1 MKNNKTKKNVK
12 FGIIVSE
19 FNNNITD
26 RLLEGAVT
34 ALSQEGIDKSEVK
47 IIYVPGSF
55 EIPIAAQKLAQSEP
69 VEAIICLGAIIK
81 GETDHYHYIS
91 NSTSVALAQLN
102 LKLSIPVTFGILTT
116 NTMKQA
122 FERSG
127 GIDGSNI
134 NKKLDTNK
142 LSINKNKG
150 NAGFNAAITAI
161 KMSKLLEA
169 LDASNYSKQSQL
181 PI

>member
-1 MKNNKTKKNVK
+1 MKKNKVQKNVK
-12 FGIIVSE
+12 FGIVVSE
-19 FNNNITD
+19 FNKNITD
-26 RLLEGAVT
+26 RLLEGAKT
-34 ALSQEGIDKSEVK
+34 AFKQEDIDTSEIK

-91 NSTSVALAQLN
+91 NSTSIALAELN
-102 LKLSIPVTFGILTT
+102 LKLNIPVTFGILTT
-116 NTMKQA
+116 DTVKQA

-127 GIDGSNI
+127 GIDGSTI
-134 NKKLDTNK
+134 NKKLNTDK
-142 LSINKNKG
+142 LSSTKNKG
-150 NAGFNAAITAI
+150 NAGFNAAITAM
-161 KMSKLLEA
+161 KMSKLLQT
-169 LDASNYSKQSQL
+169 LDSSNYSKQSQL

>member
-1 MKNNKTKKNVK
+1 MSTFCFRQLYPIVPIRHIFPRSSPNEVPISMPKQLSKSLRTASPST
-12 FGIIVSE
+12 FGG
-19 FNNNITD
+19 IT
-26 RLLEGAVT
+26 T
-34 ALSQEGIDKSEVK
+34 
-47 IIYVPGSF
+47 
-55 EIPIAAQKLAQSEP
+55 
-69 VEAIICLGAIIK
+69 
-81 GETDHYHYIS
+81 
-91 NSTSVALAQLN
+91 
-102 LKLSIPVTFGILTT
+102 PVTFGILTT
-116 NTMKQA
+116 DTMKQA

-161 KMSKLLEA
+161 KMSKLLET
-169 LDASNYSKQSQL
+169 LDVSNYSKQSQL

>member
-81 GETDHYHYIS
+81 GETDHYQYLASEVSRGIGQVGLEFQIP
-91 NSTSVALAQLN
+91 VAFGVLTTHN
-102 LKLSIPVTFGILTT
+102 LEQALERAGGVYGNKGAEAARAAVQMVKALRKLS
-116 NTMKQA
+116 
-122 FERSG
+122 
-127 GIDGSNI
+127 
-134 NKKLDTNK
+134 
-142 LSINKNKG
+142 
-150 NAGFNAAITAI
+150 
-161 KMSKLLEA
+161 LEEA
-169 LDASNYSKQSQL
+169 DEKS
-181 PI
+181 

>member
-1 MKNNKTKKNVK
+1 LRNNKTKKNIK
-12 FGIIVSE
+12 FGIVVSE
-19 FNNNITD
+19 FNNNITN
-26 RLLEGAVT
+26 RLLEGAKT
-34 ALSQEGIDKSEVK
+34 ALSQSGIDKSEIK

-55 EIPIAAQKLAQSEP
+55 EIPLAAQRLAQSEP
-69 VEAIICLGAIIK
+69 VKAIICLGAVIR

-102 LKLSIPVTFGILTT
+102 LKLNIPVTFGILTT
-116 NTMKQA
+116 DTIKQA

-134 NKKLDTNK
+134 NKKLDPNK
-142 LSINKNKG
+142 LSVNKNKG

-161 KMSKLLEA
+161 KMSKLLET
-169 LDASNYSKQSQL
+169 LDVSNYSKQSQL

>member
-55 EIPIAAQKLAQSEP
+55 EIPIAAEK
-69 VEAIICLGAIIK
+69 
-81 GETDHYHYIS
+81 
-91 NSTSVALAQLN
+91 
-102 LKLSIPVTFGILTT
+102 
-116 NTMKQA
+116 
-122 FERSG
+122 
-127 GIDGSNI
+127 
-134 NKKLDTNK
+134 
-142 LSINKNKG
+142 
-150 NAGFNAAITAI
+150 
-161 KMSKLLEA
+161 
-169 LDASNYSKQSQL
+169 
-181 PI
+181 

>member
-1 MKNNKTKKNVK
+1 
-12 FGIIVSE
+12 
-19 FNNNITD
+19 
-26 RLLEGAVT
+26 
-34 ALSQEGIDKSEVK
+34 
-47 IIYVPGSF
+47 
-55 EIPIAAQKLAQSEP
+55 

-102 LKLSIPVTFGILTT
+102 LKLNIPVTFGILTT